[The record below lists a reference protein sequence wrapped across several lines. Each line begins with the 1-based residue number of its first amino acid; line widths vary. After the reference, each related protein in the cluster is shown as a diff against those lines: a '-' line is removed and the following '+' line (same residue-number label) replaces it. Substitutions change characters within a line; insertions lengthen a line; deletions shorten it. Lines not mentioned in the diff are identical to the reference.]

1 MSHGRLL
8 VLALIGLFP
17 GVARAQFTTFIPP
30 QPKAVDSVKAVV
42 VAQAKAQTDSVVNMQ
57 LTNMK
62 TWVDSAAGI
71 TPLPATAPDTV
82 APTTAPVTATPAAT
96 VIRNGRRAPATASSL
111 PLIALIGAVTLAL
124 GLFLIGSPEPA
135 RHRA

>member
-1 MSHGRLL
+1 MSHRRLL
-8 VLALIGLFP
+8 VLALIAVLP

-30 QPKAVDSVKAVV
+30 QLKAVDSVKAVV
-42 VAQAKAQTDSVVNMQ
+42 AAQTKAQTDSVVNMQ

-62 TWVDSAAGI
+62 TWVDSDAGI
-71 TPLPATAPDTV
+71 TPLPTTAADTV
-82 APTTAPVTATPAAT
+82 ATAAMPVTATPAAT
-96 VIRNGRRAPATASSL
+96 VMRNGRRAPATASSL

-124 GLFLIGSPEPA
+124 GMFLLASPEPV

>member
-1 MSHGRLL
+1 MPHGRLL
-8 VLALIGLFP
+8 VLVLIGLLP

-42 VAQAKAQTDSVVNMQ
+42 AAQTKAQSDSVVNMQ

-71 TPLPATAPDTV
+71 APLPATAPDTV
-82 APTTAPVTATPAAT
+82 ATTAAPVPATPAAT
-96 VIRNGRRAPATASSL
+96 VMRNGRRAPATASSL
-111 PLIALIGAVTLAL
+111 PLIALIGAITLAL
-124 GLFLIGSPEPA
+124 GMFLLASPEPA